1 MGYKSTVLHQRPE
14 MWSCKTLIYNS
25 LLIIKYNEFKIKGQ
39 ISPNIFSLIFG
50 FCMVGKQYRDQ
61 EYLVKIGKRI
71 VEIRD
76 LRKITQEKLAELTE
90 IDTRQIGR
98 IERAETNVSISSLK
112 LIADHLKIS
121 VSDLLDFSK
130 STKK

>member
-1 MGYKSTVLHQRPE
+1 
-14 MWSCKTLIYNS
+14 
-25 LLIIKYNEFKIKGQ
+25 
-39 ISPNIFSLIFG
+39 
-50 FCMVGKQYRDQ
+50 MVGKQYRDQ

-76 LRKITQEKLAELTE
+76 LRKVTQEKLAELTG

-112 LIADHLKIS
+112 LIADNLKIS
-121 VSDLLDFSK
+121 VSELLDF
-130 STKK
+130 

>member
-1 MGYKSTVLHQRPE
+1 M
-14 MWSCKTLIYNS
+14 
-25 LLIIKYNEFKIKGQ
+25 
-39 ISPNIFSLIFG
+39 
-50 FCMVGKQYRDQ
+50 GKQYRDQ

-112 LIADHLKIS
+112 LIADNLKIS

-130 STKK
+130 SIEK

>member
-1 MGYKSTVLHQRPE
+1 
-14 MWSCKTLIYNS
+14 
-25 LLIIKYNEFKIKGQ
+25 
-39 ISPNIFSLIFG
+39 
-50 FCMVGKQYRDQ
+50 VGKQYRDQ

-76 LRKITQEKLAELTE
+76 LRKITQEKLAELTQ

-98 IERAETNVSISSLK
+98 IERAETNVSISSVK

-130 STKK
+130 STEK